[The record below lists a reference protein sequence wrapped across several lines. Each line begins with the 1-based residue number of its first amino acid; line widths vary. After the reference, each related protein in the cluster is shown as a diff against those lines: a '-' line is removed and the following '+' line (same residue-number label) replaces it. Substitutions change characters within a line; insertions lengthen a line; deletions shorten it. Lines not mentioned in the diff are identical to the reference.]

1 MLGHDGAPPGFQV
14 LVVEMR
20 KNMETDFIYK
30 EVFFAP
36 GKNSFQYSVDE
47 YGEHYWGTHRALIVC
62 WLLATSLGMTLSA

>member
-36 GKNSFQYSVDE
+36 WEEFLSVFC
-47 YGEHYWGTHRALIVC
+47 GRIW
-62 WLLATSLGMTLSA
+62 